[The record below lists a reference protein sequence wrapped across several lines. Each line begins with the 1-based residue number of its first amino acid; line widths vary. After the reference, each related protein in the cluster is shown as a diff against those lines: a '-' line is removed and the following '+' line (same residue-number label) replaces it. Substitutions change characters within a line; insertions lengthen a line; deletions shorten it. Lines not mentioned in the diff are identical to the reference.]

1 MQFDFLMPPAL
12 EWHEEKSINVFF
24 LMNESGVRIRAIPFI
39 FHAGANDRKVD
50 SDENVSEIGRAETA
64 EFILNR
70 QSVLHQC
77 RERFPSP
84 PDPELIITENFL

>member
-1 MQFDFLMPPAL
+1 
-12 EWHEEKSINVFF
+12 
-24 LMNESGVRIRAIPFI
+24 MNLVSESGQSRSFFSRQGRTTGRWIAT
-39 FHAGANDRKVD
+39 K
-50 SDENVSEIGRAETA
+50 NVSEIGRAETA

-84 PDPELIITENFL
+84 PDPELIITEKLPVMNDG

>member
-1 MQFDFLMPPAL
+1 MKKNQ
-12 EWHEEKSINVFF
+12 STYSF
-24 LMNESGVRIRAIPFI
+24 LMNESGVRIRAIRSFFTQGRTTGRWI
-39 FHAGANDRKVD
+39 ATK
-50 SDENVSEIGRAETA
+50 NVSEIGRAETA

>member
-1 MQFDFLMPPAL
+1 MKKNQ
-12 EWHEEKSINVFF
+12 STYSF

-39 FHAGANDRKVD
+39 FFTQGRTTRRWIATK
-50 SDENVSEIGRAETA
+50 NVSEIGRAETA